1 MKALQDLVGQWGMQ
15 TFPEATS
22 DTIIAHMREEVVEL
36 QEATDGYEEHGVG
49 EELADIGLM
58 LLHLAHRYGVDLQ
71 TEMIRKFAEVQGDE
85 FVDDGR
91 GYRKRVKR

>member
-1 MKALQDLVGQWGMQ
+1 MPGYICIHGHFYQ
-15 TFPEATS
+15 PP
-22 DTIIAHMREEVVEL
+22 RENPWLEVVEL